1 MPDDRGH
8 IELDRRIESIT
19 VGARHRRNVQDD
31 LEPLMRSI
39 DKLGLLQ
46 PITITPDGVLVCG
59 ARRLEAVR
67 RLGWRTLK
75 VWVRSGISDEL
86 SQLLAQQDENTLHK
100 PLSPI
105 EAASLYRE
113 LQRLLSED
121 AARRQAAS
129 RFGAAELPHGV
140 SGGADAA
147 PPPGEHGKTRR
158 MASELVTGTASYN
171 RLEQITALERIAQ
184 DVSRP
189 QAIRQLARTELSAIE
204 AGAPVKPAHG
214 RVMAAIEL
222 DNADD
227 RPLSSDELE
236 KLAADALARV
246 RQSESRKGVR
256 ALRQK
261 STPTY
266 RTVRSFILTWTE
278 LEGWSS
284 LYDVKEIAGA
294 LSDEEWTH
302 FEGVV
307 DETVAFR
314 ERLAAALDARHFE
327 SA

>member
-19 VGARHRRNVQDD
+19 VGARHRRNLQENI
-31 LEPLMRSI
+31 EPLMRSI
-39 DKLGLLQ
+39 EKLGLLQ

-86 SQLLAQQDENTLHK
+86 SRLLAQQDENTLHK
-100 PLSPI
+100 PLSPM

-121 AARRQAAS
+121 AARRQEAS
-129 RFGAAELPHGV
+129 RFGAAEPPDGV

-147 PPPGEHGKTRR
+147 PPPGERGKTRR

-171 RLEQITALERIAQ
+171 RLDQITALERIAG

-189 QAIRQLARTELSAIE
+189 QAIRQLARTELAAIE

-222 DNADD
+222 DNAGD
-227 RPLSSDELE
+227 RPLSNDELE
-236 KLAADALARV
+236 TLAAEALARV

-256 ALRQK
+256 ALKRK

-278 LEGWSS
+278 LEGWSA
-284 LYDVKEIAGA
+284 LYDVEELARS
-294 LSDEEWTH
+294 LSDEEWTR
-302 FEGVV
+302 FERVV
-307 DETVAFR
+307 DETVDFR